1 MILLAGTP
9 GSGKTIFA
17 SQLLHEGLK
26 ANEPEIYVSFAE
38 DNATFLRNMHKLEMD
53 FEKYEKNKRFKYLD
67 LVTVKEKGITSIFER
82 VFAEIHSIKA
92 KRLVIDSISALNQA
106 FERKID
112 ARMLLH
118 TVLGK
123 ISRTM
128 GVTTMLISI
137 EEEASSAASSM
148 VSALMDNIISLRHVE
163 IESALKRS
171 LVIFKARGTAHD
183 RDIREFEITL
193 KGMIVKG
200 RFAGLEQVLG
210 GAPRRTV
217 ATTEEVAESWARAFG
232 EKNQEGSLP
241 LDKTPIP
248 PL

>member
-1 MILLAGTP
+1 M
-9 GSGKTIFA
+9 
-17 SQLLHEGLK
+17 
-26 ANEPEIYVSFAE
+26 
-38 DNATFLRNMHKLEMD
+38 EMD

-200 RFAGLEQVLG
+200 EI
-210 GAPRRTV
+210 RRT
-217 ATTEEVAESWARAFG
+217 
-232 EKNQEGSLP
+232 
-241 LDKTPIP
+241 
-248 PL
+248 